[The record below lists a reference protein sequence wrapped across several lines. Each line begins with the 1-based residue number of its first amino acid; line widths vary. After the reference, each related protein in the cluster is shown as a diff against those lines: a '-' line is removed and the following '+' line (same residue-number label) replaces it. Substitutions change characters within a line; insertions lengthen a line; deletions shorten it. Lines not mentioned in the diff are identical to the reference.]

1 MWPGGFFMPDQ
12 FLPLPFP
19 LAGVDITNEEN
30 QQRPNTAAV
39 GVNVRGRDPIHRR
52 MRGGSRPGLSRYVDA
67 QVSGAN
73 LIQHL
78 NTITT
83 INEDALPANQWN
95 ADWEK
100 FYFSDPSTPSEFG
113 WTYIGS
119 YDALID
125 PYWVPDPSD
134 NLPAFRGKDKRP
146 LPPEICTLNPPVA
159 NPKKVRPIIGWVTPA
174 DIEFP
179 TPLSATQLSPTAKHP
194 QTGEPVPGTFAFFPP
209 KGTVLAIGAKR
220 PLRTIF
226 TPTNLDKFFPAKKE
240 VEINVVAYAGGTTI
254 YSGYSYPNT
263 LNVLVQWPVEFGGDV
278 REDTI
283 SWRTTATFDG
293 AGTWTVQNLNY
304 ILADL
309 SVGNASG
316 LLTLLA
322 TSTGLDTLTPGS
334 LAAGVPTRI
343 RVVSP
348 TEYAVD
354 WSMRA
359 GETYGTNGYSEFT
372 TSFPGR
378 TPPPTS
384 ISLTIEVG
392 TITLSNGTS
401 GATLAGDMLITITGP

>member
-1 MWPGGFFMPDQ
+1 MPDKY
-12 FLPLPFP
+12 LPLPFP

-95 ADWEK
+95 ADWER
-100 FYFSDPSTPSEFG
+100 FYFDDPSTPSEFG

-119 YDALID
+119 VDAPID
-125 PYWVPDPSD
+125 PYWIPDPSD

-146 LPPEICTLNPPVA
+146 LPPGCTLHPPVV
-159 NPKKVRPIIGWVTPA
+159 NPKKVRPIIGWDTPA

-194 QTGEPVPGTFAFFPP
+194 QTGELVPGTFAFFPP
-209 KGTVLAIGAKR
+209 KGTVLAVGASR

-226 TPTNLDKFFPAKKE
+226 TPTNLAKFFPAKKE
-240 VEINVVAYAGGTTI
+240 VAINVVAYAGGYTP
-254 YSGYSYPNT
+254 YSGYSYPDT
-263 LNVLVQWPVEFGGDV
+263 LNVLFEWPLEADGTTPIG
-278 REDTI
+278 ETY
-283 SWRTTATFDG
+283 SYRTTAAFDG
-293 AGTWTVQNLNY
+293 AGTWTVAGLPHT
-304 ILADL
+304 LADL
-309 SVGNASG
+309 SYGNDDGKITILSQA
-316 LLTLLA
+316 
-322 TSTGLDTLTPGS
+322 TGLFTPPNTLT
-334 LAAGVPTRI
+334 AGTAFRI

-348 TEYAVD
+348 TAITIDFSARFGVGQYVGN
-354 WSMRA
+354 S
-359 GETYGTNGYSEFT
+359 GYYEVSLDAT
-372 TSFPGR
+372 GL
-378 TPPPTS
+378 TPPPAQ
-384 ISLTIEVG
+384 ISL
-392 TITLSNGTS
+392 SNLINVIIADGTS
-401 GATLAGDMLITITGP
+401 GATRTGYFKITVTGP